1 MRHLPLLALL
11 VGCAEPVIGD
21 GRLVEDARA
30 LSGFTSVET
39 YGVNVRV
46 ALGAADDVVINT
58 DSNVQPYVRTTV
70 EDGVLRIEADGD
82 LYPSTLTAL
91 VVVESLDSVG
101 NYDGADMW
109 VSGIDSDTLSVQ
121 ASGNGNTELLGVVD
135 DLDITCTGAGVRNAS
150 ELTASTVTISMS
162 GSGTAWI
169 TALDSIEG
177 DISSESTLNVFG
189 DPVRKAVTSDSASEI
204 VYY

>member
-1 MRHLPLLALL
+1 MRHIPLLALL

-21 GRLVEDARA
+21 GLLVEDARA

-46 ALGAADDVVINT
+46 ALGEADDVVINT
-58 DSNVQPYVRTTV
+58 DSNVQPYVLTSI
-70 EDGVLRIEADGD
+70 EDGVLRIEADGE
-82 LYPSTLTAL
+82 LYPSALTAL
-91 VVVESLDSVG
+91 VVVESLESVG

-109 VSGIDSDTLSVQ
+109 VSGIDSDTFTVQ
-121 ASGNGNTELLGVVD
+121 ASGNGNTELLGEVD
-135 DLDITCTGAGVRNAS
+135 TLDIISTGAGVRNAS
-150 ELTASTVTISMS
+150 ELTASMVTINMS
-162 GSGTAWI
+162 GAGTAWI

-177 DISSESTLNVFG
+177 DISSESILNVFG